1 MSDRLK
7 SRLAFTNVAAG
18 GQAVLAHGLHVG
30 PHALAVIPSE
40 VKLGN
45 SGFSFVSADAT
56 NVTVQ
61 NDGALVASC
70 VVLCEYWHTIERAFG
85 DVNVLALASPPFV
98 AGQGV
103 GGGGSAP
110 VWNMV
115 TPGASPY
122 AAAFGDFVCVPS
134 APWVVTLPALAA
146 PATDGQTVVVKLNAT
161 DPDTVTVNPSGGN
174 TIDGAVTFLF
184 ADAAGRGAVLFTA
197 FGTAW
202 MVN

>member
-18 GQAVLAHGLHVG
+18 AQAILPHGLHVG
-30 PHALAVIPSE
+30 PHQLAVIPSE

-45 SGFSFVSADAT
+45 SAFSFVSADAT

-70 VVLCEYWHTIERAFG
+70 VVLCEWWHSFERAFG
-85 DVNVLALASPPFV
+85 DVNVTLLASPPFV
-98 AGQGV
+98 AGQG
-103 GGGGSAP
+103 GAGGSAP

-122 AAAFGDFVCVPS
+122 AAAFGDFVCLPS
-134 APWVVTLPALAA
+134 APWVVTLPVLAA
-146 PATDGQTVVVKLNAT
+146 PATDGQSVVVKLSAT
-161 DPDTVTVNPSGGN
+161 DPDTVTVNPNAGN
-174 TIDGAVTFLF
+174 TIDGAVTLLYAN
-184 ADAAGRGAVLFTA
+184 ADGRGCVTFTA
-197 FGTAW
+197 FGTVW